1 VLEVY
6 PYPITITTF
15 QLAVGTVLILFMWG
29 AKLYRRPVLVAILPL
44 AIIHTFGNLF
54 TNMSLGKVAVSFTH
68 TIKALEPFFTIVLSA
83 LFLGEVPTVW
93 VLASLVPIVGGVAL
107 ASFTEASFNW
117 LVLIFQLTSI
127 TSGNHSYKLV
137 AYLSKQDWILECH
150 GFEPGQSIMKCV
162 EQKVMGKKEVLTN
175 LRYELF
181 DFSMQISVV
190 DNLPNYT
197 VNSWLD
203 ISHLKS
209 AFEQESLDNINLF
222 SIITIM
228 SLFLTIPVMLLAEGI
243 KFTPSYMHSAGLN
256 LREIFTRSLLAGLCF
271 HAYQQVRFSSLH

>member
-1 VLEVY
+1 MKVLEVY

-117 LVLIFQLTSI
+117 L
-127 TSGNHSYKLV
+127 
-137 AYLSKQDWILECH
+137 DWILECH

-162 EQKVMGKKEVLTN
+162 EQKVMGKKE
-175 LRYELF
+175 
-181 DFSMQISVV
+181 
-190 DNLPNYT
+190 
-197 VNSWLD
+197 
-203 ISHLKS
+203 
-209 AFEQESLDNINLF
+209 ESLDNINLF

-228 SLFLTIPVMLLAEGI
+228 SLFLTIP
-243 KFTPSYMHSAGLN
+243 
-256 LREIFTRSLLAGLCF
+256 
-271 HAYQQVRFSSLH
+271 